1 MSGHTPGPW
10 RLEGRS
16 VITDGFQHSDR
27 NSEICTVSGSRE
39 FGTEHGEN
47 ELFHNAQLI
56 AAAPELAAALL
67 EAESWMIEYGIG
79 SNKVL
84 YSIGAALAKAGLKK
98 AGL

>member
-1 MSGHTPGPW
+1 MNTYTPGPW

-56 AAAPELAAALL
+56 AAAPDLAEALRGFIHARNHSRGDL
-67 EAESWMIEYGIG
+67 
-79 SNKVL
+79 
-84 YSIGAALAKAGLKK
+84 ALAERRAIEALTKAGL
-98 AGL
+98 

>member
-1 MSGHTPGPW
+1 MSAHTAGPW
-10 RLEGRS
+10 RMMVSALVRDVPAPDE
-16 VITDGFQHSDR
+16 SDMVAALIGA
-27 NSEICTVSGSRE
+27 SE
-39 FGTEHGEN
+39 
-47 ELFHNAQLI
+47 ADQKLI